1 MSLYNRFI
9 KLIHLA
15 GDLLLINGVFFLL
28 LNQEVGSVFSYL
40 TNNQVTYI
48 VVFNLCWL
56 VCTYL
61 MDSYEIPRVIRFRKL
76 AGRLFSLV
84 MTHVIFMSI
93 FFFISRYFSYY
104 YSVELILL
112 PYLYIG
118 LLILLFRFVVA
129 TALKI
134 YRLKGYNYK
143 RVVIIGGDEIGKDL
157 EYFFGSNPQHG
168 FRLLEVFNGDYQM
181 VDAEHI
187 EEKLDEIRKFC
198 FQNRVDEIYCSVPAV
213 DNLFI
218 NRLVDFADNNL
229 IRLKFLPD
237 FRGFYSKN
245 VEIRFYGTVPVL
257 STLSTP
263 LDGTVN
269 RVIKRLFDIVF
280 SLVVILLVFS
290 WLFPIVAILIKL
302 ESKGPVFFKQ
312 IRSGILCDD
321 FYIYKFRSMAV
332 NKDADS
338 LQASKNDRRITKV
351 GAFIRKTSVD
361 ELPQFFNVLLGNM
374 SVVGP
379 RPHMVKHTEEYSKI
393 IDKYMLRHY
402 VKPGITGLAQVSG
415 FRGET
420 SEDFQMKNRVR
431 LDTLYIK
438 KWSLLID
445 IKIIVLTVYNALKGE
460 EQAF

>member
-9 KLIHLA
+9 KLIHLL
-15 GDLLLINGVFFLL
+15 GDLILINGVFFML
-28 LNQEVGSVFSYL
+28 LNQEVGSVLSYL
-40 TNNQVTYI
+40 TNNQGTYI
-48 VVFNLCWL
+48 AVFNLCWL
-56 VCTYL
+56 ICTYL

-76 AGRLFSLV
+76 ARGLFSLI
-84 MTHVIFMSI
+84 MAHVIFMSI

-112 PYLYIG
+112 PYMYIG
-118 LLILLFRFVVA
+118 LLILTFRFLVA
-129 TALKI
+129 TSLKI

-143 RVVIIGGDEIGKDL
+143 RVIIIGGDEIGKDL

-168 FRLLEVFNGDYQM
+168 FRLLQVFNADYQM
-181 VDAEHI
+181 IDASLI
-187 EEKLDEIRKFC
+187 EEKLEEIRKFC
-198 FQNRVDEIYCSVPAV
+198 FQNRVDEVYCSVPAV
-213 DNLFI
+213 DNVFI

-237 FRGFYSKN
+237 FRGFYTKN

-263 LDGTVN
+263 LDSTVN
-269 RVIKRLFDIVF
+269 RVFKRFFDLIF
-280 SLVVILLVFS
+280 SSLIILLVFS
-290 WLFPIVAILIKL
+290 WLFPIIAILIKL
-302 ESKGPVFFKQ
+302 ESKGPIFFKQ
-312 IRSGILCDD
+312 KRSGILCDD
-321 FYIYKFRSMAV
+321 FYIYKFRSMTV
-332 NKDADS
+332 NKDADQM
-338 LQASKNDRRITKV
+338 QASKNDMRITKV
-351 GAFIRKTSVD
+351 GSFIRKTSID

-379 RPHMVKHTEEYSKI
+379 RPHMIKHTEEYSKI
-393 IDKYMLRHY
+393 IDKYMVRHF

-445 IKIIVLTVYNALKGE
+445 VKIIVLTVYNAIKGE
-460 EQAF
+460 EQAY